1 MRYFLH
7 MAYNG
12 RNYYGWQVQPDR
24 PTVQELMENCL
35 SALFREKIAVT
46 GAGRTDTG
54 VHAADFYAHFDTET
68 PLLEEKRQ
76 WLHRIN
82 AFLPEDIA
90 VYDILPVRPEAHAR
104 FDALSRTYRYRIHTA
119 KQPFFTEY
127 SYRLYFQPDFE
138 AMNRCAALLG
148 KYRDFTS
155 FSKAHTQTKTNNCV
169 ISHAE
174 WHEDESGWFFEI
186 TADRFLRNMVRA
198 IVGTLLEVGRGKLDE
213 EGFCRLIEAK
223 DRCQAGTSVPA
234 HALSLV
240 RITYP
245 ENIFLP

>member
-1 MRYFLH
+1 
-7 MAYNG
+7 
-12 RNYYGWQVQPDR
+12 
-24 PTVQELMENCL
+24 
-35 SALFREKIAVT
+35 
-46 GAGRTDTG
+46 
-54 VHAADFYAHFDTET
+54 
-68 PLLEEKRQ
+68 
-76 WLHRIN
+76 
-82 AFLPEDIA
+82 
-90 VYDILPVRPEAHAR
+90 
-104 FDALSRTYRYRIHTA
+104 
-119 KQPFFTEY
+119 
-127 SYRLYFQPDFE
+127 
-138 AMNRCAALLG
+138 MNRCAALLG

-213 EGFCRLIEAK
+213 EGFSRLIEAK